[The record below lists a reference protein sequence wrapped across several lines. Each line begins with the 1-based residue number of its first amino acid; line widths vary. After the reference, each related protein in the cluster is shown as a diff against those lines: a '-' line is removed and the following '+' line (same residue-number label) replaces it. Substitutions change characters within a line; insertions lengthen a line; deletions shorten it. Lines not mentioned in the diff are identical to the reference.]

1 MLKIGI
7 AGGIG
12 SGKTI
17 VCKIFQLQ
25 HIPVFYA
32 DTQAKTIMQ
41 TDLQLVADIK
51 EAFGKDVYSP
61 GGGLN
66 RSMLAAL
73 VFSDDEKLKKLNS
86 LVHPAVFKAFD
97 KWVAQQEAPY
107 VMKEAALLFE
117 SGSYKDC
124 DYTILVKAPRR
135 LKIARIMERDKVSE
149 SDVLKRMSKQLS
161 DEEKELRSDFI
172 ILNDE
177 QQMLIPQV
185 LDLHEKFLN
194 LSAEIK

>member
-7 AGGIG
+7 TGGIG
-12 SGKTI
+12 SGKTT
-17 VCKIFQLQ
+17 VCKVFQLQ

-32 DTQAKTIMQ
+32 DTQAKIIMQ

-51 EAFGKDVYSP
+51 DAFGKDVYSP
-61 GGGLN
+61 GGVLN

-73 VFSDDEKLKKLNS
+73 VFSDEEKLKKLNS

-124 DYTILVKAPRR
+124 DYTILVKAPQR

-185 LDLHEKFLN
+185 LNLHEKFLN

>member
-7 AGGIG
+7 TGGIG
-12 SGKTI
+12 SGKTT
-17 VCKIFQLQ
+17 VCKVFQLQ

-32 DTQAKTIMQ
+32 DTQAKIIMQ

-51 EAFGKDVYSP
+51 DAFGKDVYSP
-61 GGGLN
+61 RGVLN

-73 VFSDDEKLKKLNS
+73 VFSDEEKLKKLNS

-124 DYTILVKAPRR
+124 DYTILVKAPQR
-135 LKIARIMERDKVSE
+135 LKIARIIERDKVSE

>member
-7 AGGIG
+7 TGGIG
-12 SGKTI
+12 SGKTT
-17 VCKIFQLQ
+17 VCKVFQLQ

-32 DTQAKTIMQ
+32 DTQAKIIMQ

-51 EAFGKDVYSP
+51 DAFGKDVYSP
-61 GGGLN
+61 GGVLN

-73 VFSDDEKLKKLNS
+73 VFSDEEKLKKLNS

-124 DYTILVKAPRR
+124 DYTILVKAPQR

-185 LDLHEKFLN
+185 LDLHEKLLN

>member
-7 AGGIG
+7 TGGIG
-12 SGKTI
+12 SGKTT
-17 VCKIFQLQ
+17 VCKVFQLQ

-32 DTQAKTIMQ
+32 DTQAKIIMQ

-51 EAFGKDVYSP
+51 DAFGKDVYSP
-61 GGGLN
+61 GGVLN

-73 VFSDDEKLKKLNS
+73 VFSDEEKLKKLNS

-124 DYTILVKAPRR
+124 DYTILVKAPQR
-135 LKIARIMERDKVSE
+135 LKIARIIERDKVSE

-185 LDLHEKFLN
+185 LNLHEKFLN